1 MYIYLYQYKIIIL
14 NCNNSI
20 CSGDNTKDKKCLP
33 RCGIINNEIVKCSNK
48 DDCCSSEGYCGTDD
62 KFCFASKGCQP
73 QYGIC
78 KCGENFDNGA
88 CSGGYCCSKQGFC
101 GTTSKFCATSNCQI
115 NYGFC
120 AQNNYTC
127 EDDQCCSSEGYCGTD
142 DKFCFASKGCQPQY
156 GICKCGSKFDN
167 GGCSGGYCCS
177 NQGYCGATSEF
188 CATRCQPQYGICK
201 CGGKFD
207 NGACSGGYCCS
218 NQGYCGTTSEFCA
231 TSNCQIKYGFCAQ
244 NNYTCKD
251 VKAKFIP
258 EDGEVVDCKEN
269 DDGYVKSL

>member
-1 MYIYLYQYKIIIL
+1 MAYKAVAME
-14 NCNNSI
+14 C
-20 CSGDNTKDKKCLP
+20 DNTKDKKCLP
-33 RCGIINNEIVKCSNK
+33 RCGIINNDIVKCSNK

-127 EDDQCCSSEGYCGTD
+127 EDVN
-142 DKFCFASKGCQPQY
+142 DKFVVVN
-156 GICKCGSKFDN
+156 CG
-167 GGCSGGYCCS
+167 
-177 NQGYCGATSEF
+177 
-188 CATRCQPQYGICK
+188 
-201 CGGKFD
+201 
-207 NGACSGGYCCS
+207 
-218 NQGYCGTTSEFCA
+218 
-231 TSNCQIKYGFCAQ
+231 
-244 NNYTCKD
+244 
-251 VKAKFIP
+251 
-258 EDGEVVDCKEN
+258 EN
-269 DDGYVKSL
+269 DDGYVKSLTIKDKPLMEEDLIYIYQIASLESL